1 MKELKSYLWQ
11 QWFHCNIPK
20 YYKYFEEWFAKLTDN
35 QIEYF
40 TAYMK
45 GKKTPHNE

>member
-11 QWFHCNIPK
+11 QWSRCNIPK

-40 TAYMK
+40 TAYMN
-45 GKKTPHNE
+45 GQKTPYHG